1 MIFTIAGKDLK
12 SLFASPVAWV
22 VLTFAQIII
31 GYGFLKRLD
40 DFLQIQSQLVQ
51 LSSPPGFT
59 ELVAGPT
66 FATTAAI
73 LLFAVPLLAMRLI
86 AEERRNQTMVFL
98 ISAPVSVVEI
108 VLGKFLALMGL
119 LVLMILIVL
128 AMPLSFAASTRLD
141 YGLTAS
147 LACGLVLLAAGFSAA
162 SLYMSSLTTHPVAA
176 ALGAFGV
183 LLAMVFM
190 GETAVDGLI
199 ARGLFFP
206 AALAQVFS
214 PVKNFEPLAKG
225 MIDSYAIVCLV
236 LLAVFFLTL
245 TVRQLEA
252 RRLRG

>member
-1 MIFTIAGKDLK
+1 MIFTIASKDLK
-12 SLFASPVAWV
+12 SLFASPAAWV
-22 VLTFAQIII
+22 VLAFAQIII

-40 DFLQIQSQLVQ
+40 DFLQIQPQLVR

-66 FATTAAI
+66 FGATAAI
-73 LLFAVPLLAMRLI
+73 LIFAVPLLAMRLI

-98 ISAPVSVVEI
+98 ISAPVSIIEI

-119 LVLMILIVL
+119 LSLMILIVL

-141 YGLTAS
+141 YGLTAT

-162 SLYMSSLTTHPVAA
+162 SLYMSSLTTHPVVA

-190 GETAVDGLI
+190 GESAADGLTT
-199 ARGLFFP
+199 RGLHFP

-214 PVKNFEPLAKG
+214 PVKNFEPLGKG
-225 MIDSYAIVCLV
+225 VIDSYAIVCLV
-236 LLAVFFLTL
+236 LLTVFFLTL
-245 TVRQLEA
+245 TVRELEA
-252 RRLRG
+252 QRLRG